1 MALSIIS
8 FNQIYLKLTFD
19 KRRILPNFDTVP
31 FGYVDNDD
39 DDNEGIH
46 GHTDD
51 DDSDDDDDDDD
62 ECQALWSE

>member
-31 FGYVDNDD
+31 FGY
-39 DDNEGIH
+39 I
-46 GHTDD
+46 
-51 DDSDDDDDDDD
+51 DDDDDDDND
-62 ECQALWSE
+62 CDGEALVHLPTTIAL